1 MKKTEIDIYDSWEKL
16 STPKQK
22 GAFEIIQ
29 YFKTNLW
36 ILKNNLG
43 CFGFLL
49 TDTISKLDSD
59 YKNITSDW
67 KRSLKNKEGRVL
79 NRCLII
85 ESKINIDSK
94 LFCNAITSLLDIKD
108 KNKLYTIN
116 EISEAL
122 IKIEEITIKETDE
135 FNEVVGVW
143 GELYLINELITH
155 NNNIEEVKE
164 DIIQSWEGLNTRS
177 KIDFNFKSRLLKI
190 EVKTTTETFRIHHFN
205 TLDQVSTNSNYN
217 GFLASFC
224 ILPDDNGLTCNDIL
238 NSIKNKLPKNLVLN
252 LEKKIKIRGKVCN
265 NTKYHFIINQNKQFE
280 FYRFKDVPKP
290 IIEEGISKIEW
301 QAILDNKVT
310 INKKGKEA
318 LLKLKV

>member
-1 MKKTEIDIYDSWEKL
+1 MKKTEINIYNSWEGL

-22 GAFEIIQ
+22 GAFEIFQ

-67 KRSLKNKEGRVL
+67 KKSLKNKEGRVL

-94 LFCNAITSLLDIKD
+94 LFCNAITTLLDIKD
-108 KNKLYTIN
+108 KNKFYAIN
-116 EISEAL
+116 EIREAL

-143 GELYLINELITH
+143 GELYLINELITK
-155 NNNIEEVKE
+155 NNTEVVKQEIIE
-164 DIIQSWEGLNTRS
+164 SWEGLSTRS
-177 KIDFNFKSRLLKI
+177 IIDFNFKSRLLKV
-190 EVKTTTETFRIHHFN
+190 EVKTTTESFRIHHFN
-205 TLDQVSTNSNYN
+205 ALDQVSTDINYN

-224 ILPDDNGLTCNDIL
+224 ILPEDNGFTCNDIL
-238 NSIKNKLPKNLVLN
+238 NSIKKKLSKSLLIN
-252 LEKKIKIRGKVCN
+252 LENKIKIRGKVCN
-265 NTKYHFIINQNKQFE
+265 NTRYPFLINQSKQFE
-280 FYRFKDVPKP
+280 FYRFEDVPKP
-290 IIEEGISKIEW
+290 IIEDGIGKIEW
-301 QAILDNKVT
+301 QAILDNKIA
-310 INKKGKEA
+310 INKKMKDG
-318 LLKLKV
+318 LLKLKI